1 MTRSTALLLLSIL
14 CIAEV
19 QPASGDEWPQWRGP
33 TRDGVWRES
42 GVMEKFPVAQNTPAE
57 QLPVRWRAP
66 ISSGYCGPTVA
77 DGRVFVMDR
86 QDMPQQI
93 ERVLAFDADTGK
105 PLWSYQYHC
114 EYTVQY
120 VAGPRASVS
129 IDEGRAYA
137 LGTMGHLHC
146 FNAADGKI
154 LWVKDL
160 NELYKIRMP
169 IWGISA
175 SPLVDKDLVI
185 VQIGGEDNACLVAFD
200 KQSGEER
207 WRALDDQA
215 SYSAPIIIEQAGQ
228 RVLVCWTGD
237 SVAGLDPATGKVYW
251 QHPFKPTRMVIN
263 ITTPVVDGD
272 RLFVSSFY
280 DGSLMLKL
288 LPDRLAVEPIWRRLG
303 PDEKQTDTL
312 HSIISTPYMTG
323 DYVYGVDSYGEL
335 RCLDA
340 KTGDRI
346 WESEAA
352 VPRARWATIH
362 MVRNGEN
369 IWMFN
374 DRGELIIS
382 RLSPQGFTEISR
394 AKLIDPTTEQLRR
407 GDGVCWSHPAYANK
421 HIFARNDKELVC
433 ASLSA
438 K

>member
-1 MTRSTALLLLSIL
+1 M
-14 CIAEV
+14 
-19 QPASGDEWPQWRGP
+19 
-33 TRDGVWRES
+33 
-42 GVMEKFPVAQNTPAE
+42 
-57 QLPVRWRAP
+57 
-66 ISSGYCGPTVA
+66 
-77 DGRVFVMDR
+77 
-86 QDMPQQI
+86 
-93 ERVLAFDADTGK
+93 
-105 PLWSYQYHC
+105 
-114 EYTVQY
+114 
-120 VAGPRASVS
+120 
-129 IDEGRAYA
+129 
-137 LGTMGHLHC
+137 
-146 FNAADGKI
+146 
-154 LWVKDL
+154 
-160 NELYKIRMP
+160 
-169 IWGISA
+169 
-175 SPLVDKDLVI
+175 VDKDLVI

-200 KQSGEER
+200 KRTGEER
-207 WRALDDQA
+207 WRALEDNA
-215 SYSAPIIIEQAGQ
+215 SYSAPIIIEQAGK

-237 SVAGLDPATGKVYW
+237 NVAGLDPATGKVYW

-263 ITTPVVDGD
+263 ITTPVVDNN

-303 PDEKQTDTL
+303 PDEKQTDSL
-312 HSIISTPYMTG
+312 HAIISTPYLTG

-340 KTGDRI
+340 KTGDRM
-346 WESEAA
+346 WESQAA

-382 RLSPQGFTEISR
+382 RLSPAGFTEISR

-421 HIFARNDKELVC
+421 HVFARNDKELVC

>member
-1 MTRSTALLLLSIL
+1 
-14 CIAEV
+14 
-19 QPASGDEWPQWRGP
+19 
-33 TRDGVWRES
+33 
-42 GVMEKFPVAQNTPAE
+42 
-57 QLPVRWRAP
+57 
-66 ISSGYCGPTVA
+66 
-77 DGRVFVMDR
+77 
-86 QDMPQQI
+86 
-93 ERVLAFDADTGK
+93 
-105 PLWSYQYHC
+105 
-114 EYTVQY
+114 
-120 VAGPRASVS
+120 
-129 IDEGRAYA
+129 
-137 LGTMGHLHC
+137 MGHLHC